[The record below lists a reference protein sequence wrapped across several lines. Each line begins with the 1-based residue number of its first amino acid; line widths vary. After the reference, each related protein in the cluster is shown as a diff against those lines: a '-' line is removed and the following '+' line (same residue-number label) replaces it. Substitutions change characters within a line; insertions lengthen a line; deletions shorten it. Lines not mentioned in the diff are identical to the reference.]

1 MRSTLKEQIIGIQGE
16 SGGVTERPPEA
27 QGRRGLWQGH
37 PNNNGSFKRG
47 HDPRRHMNGPID
59 GQRQKSIEALASE
72 HAQLAVG
79 ALVDVLSD
87 EDQPA
92 MARVQ
97 AAEKLLDRG
106 YGKTV
111 DRLAIAQVSESGKP
125 VGTLTRDELMQKLSA
140 RYSNESDQESYL
152 IEQSNDG

>member
-1 MRSTLKEQIIGIQGE
+1 MRETVKTKIIDVQASSDGK
-16 SGGVTERPPEA
+16 TTRPPEA
-27 QGRRGLWQGH
+27 AGKRGVWVGH
-37 PNNNGSFKRG
+37 ANPGSFSKG
-47 HDPRRHMNGPID
+47 PDPRRGD
-59 GQRQKSIEALASE
+59 GSISQAKKASIEALASQ
-72 HAQLAVG
+72 HAELAVS
-79 ALVDVLSD
+79 ALVDVLKD
-87 EDQPA
+87 EGQPA
-92 MARVQ
+92 MARVT

>member
-1 MRSTLKEQIIGIQGE
+1 MRETVKTKIIDVQASSDGK
-16 SGGVTERPPEA
+16 TTRPPEA
-27 QGRRGLWQGH
+27 AG
-37 PNNNGSFKRG
+37 KRG
-47 HDPRRHMNGPID
+47 VWVGHANPGAFNKGQDPRRGD
-59 GQRQKSIEALASE
+59 GSISQAKKASIEALASQ
-72 HAQLAVG
+72 HAELAVS
-79 ALVDVLSD
+79 ALVDVLKD
-87 EDQPA
+87 EGQPA
-92 MARVQ
+92 MARVT